1 MVRGEWDL
9 GMNSNTSNLST
20 LNSDITALGTVKG
33 RKRFGLL
40 LSATLAASGLGIG
53 GAAAA
58 EEGNFFTNMLKYG
71 GTTVPPSQPADTDPP
86 YCPTVAVP
94 EGGAALQSYGGRAGD
109 GSSLRHQVTIG
120 RLARECAKL
129 QDGSVSV
136 KVGVEGQVLLGP
148 VGKPGRFD
156 APVSILIK
164 AGDKVLTSRVHRVAV
179 TVAPGS
185 AQGLFSFVEDN
196 FIVPAAQAGNYD
208 IEVRLGAAPQ
218 KTAPRKRKPA
228 VAATSEDP
236 AAVPATGA
244 AE

>member
-1 MVRGEWDL
+1 MY
-9 GMNSNTSNLST
+9 LSMMT
-20 LNSDITALGTVKG
+20 G
-33 RKRFGLL
+33 RQRFGLL
-40 LSATLAASGLGIG
+40 LAATLAASGLGID
-53 GAAAA
+53 ATFA

-71 GTTVPPSQPADTDPP
+71 GTSVPPSQPDDADPP

-94 EGGAALQSYGGRAGD
+94 EGGAALQSYAGRAGD

-156 APVSILIK
+156 APVSISIK
-164 AGDKVLTSRVHRVAV
+164 AGDKVVQSRVHRVAV
-179 TVAPGS
+179 TVPAGA

-196 FIVPAAQAGNYD
+196 LVVPAAMARDYD

-218 KTAPRKRKPA
+218 KAAPRKARKPA
-228 VAATSEDP
+228 VAATSEDRV
-236 AAVPATGA
+236 AAPATDA